1 MIARRAVSL
10 AVLAA
15 LAVSASPSH
24 AATKKKKPAP
34 IKGSYAVTLV
44 PDPSANVLST
54 AGQPGQCGV
63 NTAAQDRHAFT
74 VPAAGYLAVTLDAQD
89 PKPGTPYVFDWDVFL
104 LDAAGDSLADGNT
117 SEAHEE
123 IGAKFKKGQKV
134 TILSCNLNGV
144 PNAGVSY
151 VFTFA

>member
-1 MIARRAVSL
+1 MIVRRAVSL
-10 AVLAA
+10 ALLAA
-15 LAVSASPSH
+15 VAVSASPSH
-24 AATKKKKPAP
+24 AAGKKKPP
-34 IKGSYAVTLV
+34 VKGSYAVTLM
-44 PDPSANVLST
+44 PDPSANVLTT

-63 NTAAQDRHAFT
+63 NPRAQDRHSFT

-104 LDAAGDSLADGNT
+104 LDSTGGALAEGNS

-123 IGAKFKKGQKV
+123 IGAKFKKGQTV

-144 PNAGVSY
+144 PNATVSY
-151 VFTFA
+151 AFTFA

>member
-1 MIARRAVSL
+1 MNARRAVSL

-15 LAVSASPSH
+15 VAVSASPSH
-24 AATKKKKPAP
+24 AATKKRKPP
-34 IKGSYAVTLV
+34 IKGAYTVTLM

-54 AGQPGQCGV
+54 AGQSDMCGA

-74 VPAAGYLAVTLDAQD
+74 VPAAGYFAVTLDAQD

-104 LDAAGDSLADGNT
+104 LDANGDSLADGN
-117 SEAHEE
+117 SGEAHEE
-123 IGAKFKKGQKV
+123 IGAKFKKGQQV

-144 PNAGVSY
+144 PNAAVSY
-151 VFTFA
+151 VFTYA